1 VDINRRVPLA
11 LLAAAALGPGSSS
24 CSSAVASAADA
35 SAPVSAAGSASS
47 GPPDAGSPGATA
59 DPQATL
65 ARLRRDTGVDWDLWK
80 GNVLRARGDSGI
92 QLGPN
97 DPVEEAALRFLSK
110 YGGIFRIQ
118 DARSELVLH
127 RKHDQ
132 SPGGIAIAFFDQVE
146 HAVPVYRIHVTVVFN
161 VRHQL
166 STVGTG
172 YIPGLQNV
180 PVVPSMTPAAAEATA
195 RADAAARFKQ
205 LAGRPLVSSAPQLI
219 FYPLG
224 TSAVLAYRFGLG
236 ASDRGPPAAAEYV
249 LDANTGQVIYAE
261 NGVLD

>member
-1 VDINRRVPLA
+1 VGINRWVPLA

-24 CSSAVASAADA
+24 CSSAVASVADA
-35 SAPVSAAGSASS
+35 SPPVSAGSASS
-47 GPPDAGSPGATA
+47 GPPNGGSPGAAA

-65 ARLRRDTGVDWDLWK
+65 ARLRRDTGVDWDLWN

-92 QLGPN
+92 QLGTS

-110 YGGIFRIQ
+110 YGEIFRIQ

-127 RKHDQ
+127 RKRDRF
-132 SPGGIAIAFFDQVE
+132 PGGVAIAFFDQVE

-195 RADAAARFKQ
+195 RADAPARFKQ
-205 LAGRPLVSSAPQLI
+205 LAGRPLVSSAPELI

-236 ASDRGPPAAAEYV
+236 ASDRGPPAGAEYV
-249 LDANTGQVIYAE
+249 LDANTGQVLSAE